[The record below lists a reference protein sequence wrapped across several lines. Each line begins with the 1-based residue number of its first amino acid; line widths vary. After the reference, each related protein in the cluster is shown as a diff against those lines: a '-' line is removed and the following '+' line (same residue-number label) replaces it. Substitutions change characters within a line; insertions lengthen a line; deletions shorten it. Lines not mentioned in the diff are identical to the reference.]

1 MHKRAFQQGARIP
14 MTTETYQRLA
24 LQLRMAGEALITH
37 PTPDT
42 YNQLSKLFAT
52 LGRAGLAGDQL
63 DLGNDALSDICDRFE
78 EEGRIRITDVEAE
91 HIRTALGRGA
101 KRVCEVRQERQ
112 ACVDRVAVDECSM
125 SKISDQLLFLD
136 RVGDLLLGHRH
147 VTGLPCSAA
156 GCSRPRI
163 DGGAQHA
170 DRR

>member
-52 LGRAGLAGDQL
+52 LGRAGLGGNEL

-91 HIRTALGRGA
+91 HIRTAIANMDRRLPAVAVNHLRQA
-101 KRVCEVRQERQ
+101 QCEVEVYC
-112 ACVDRVAVDECSM
+112 AS
-125 SKISDQLLFLD
+125 
-136 RVGDLLLGHRH
+136 VG
-147 VTGLPCSAA
+147 A
-156 GCSRPRI
+156 
-163 DGGAQHA
+163 
-170 DRR
+170 